1 MKLFTCQSCDQV
13 LFFENVSCT
22 RCGHKLA
29 YLADR
34 DTLSALEPA
43 AHDKGELWQP
53 LATKKGQTY
62 RLCSNYSEH
71 AVCNWAV
78 PAAQAEAR
86 CGACQLNSVIPN
98 LGEPGSREVWARLE
112 IAKHRLVYSLLQ
124 LGLPVE
130 PRTEANPRGLSFEF
144 KRDEPGEKVL
154 TGHHEGIITLNVAE
168 ADDPFR
174 EKVRVQ
180 LGEAYRTLLGHFRHE
195 VGHYY
200 WQRLVADRPW
210 LPKFRE
216 QFGDETAD
224 YQQAVKRHYDV
235 GPPAD
240 WQQRHVSA
248 YASMHPWE
256 DWAECFAHYLHM
268 VDTLETA
275 RVYGLALKPSAGPR
289 KATSL
294 KARRLDL
301 QDFDDLLAGW
311 VPLTLALNSLNR
323 SMGLPDLYPF
333 VLSPPAT
340 DKLRFVH
347 DVVSD
352 TADSD

>member
-1 MKLFTCQSCDQV
+1 MKLFTCQKCDQG

-22 RCGHKLA
+22 RCGYKLA
-29 YLADR
+29 YLPDR

-43 AHDKGELWQP
+43 GSGGAGTWQP
-53 LATKKGQTY
+53 LATRKGQTY
-62 RLCSNYSEH
+62 RLCGNYSEYG
-71 AVCNWAV
+71 VCNWAV
-78 PAAQAEAR
+78 PAGEAEPR
-86 CGACQLNSVIPN
+86 CAACRLNSVIPN
-98 LGEPGSREVWARLE
+98 LGEAGARDVWARLE
-112 IAKHRLVYSLLQ
+112 AAKHRLVYSLLQ

-130 PRTEANPRGLSFEF
+130 PRSDANPRGLSFEF

-154 TGHHEGIITLNVAE
+154 TGHDDGVITLNVAE
-168 ADDPFR
+168 ADAPFR

-200 WQRLVADRPW
+200 WQRLIAGTPW
-210 LPKFRE
+210 LQRFRAR
-216 QFGDETAD
+216 FGDETAD
-224 YQQAVKRHYDV
+224 YQQAALRHYEA
-235 GPPAD
+235 GAPAD
-240 WQQRHVSA
+240 WQDRHVSA

-256 DWAECFAHYLHM
+256 DWAESFAHYLHM

-275 RVYGLALKPSAGPR
+275 RAYGLALKPSAGPH

-294 KARRLDL
+294 KARGLDL
-301 QDFDDLLAGW
+301 QDFDELVVGW

-333 VLSPPAT
+333 VLSKLAT
-340 DKLRFVH
+340 EKLRFVH
-347 DVVSD
+347 DLVSE
-352 TADSD
+352 AAQGG

>member
-1 MKLFTCQSCDQV
+1 MKLFTCQKCDQV
-13 LFFENVSCT
+13 LFFENVTCT
-22 RCGHKLA
+22 RCGHALA
-29 YLADR
+29 YLPDR
-34 DTLSALEPA
+34 DTLSALEP
-43 AHDKGELWQP
+43 GGSELWQP
-53 LATKKGQTY
+53 LATRKGQRY

-78 PAAQAEAR
+78 PAGESEPR
-86 CGACQLNSVIPN
+86 CAACRLNSVIPN
-98 LGEPGSREVWARLE
+98 LGEPGAREVWARLE

-130 PRTEANPRGLSFEF
+130 PRGEATPRGLTFEF

-154 TGHHEGIITLNVAE
+154 TGHHDGVITLNVAE

-180 LGEAYRTLLGHFRHE
+180 MGEAYRTLLGHFRHE

-200 WQRLVADRPW
+200 WQRLIAGTPRLAAFRDR
-210 LPKFRE
+210 
-216 QFGDETAD
+216 FGDETVD
-224 YQQAVKRHYDV
+224 YQQAVQRHYDN
-235 GPPAD
+235 GPPGD
-240 WQQRHVSA
+240 WQDRYVSA
-248 YASMHPWE
+248 YCSMHPWE
-256 DWAECFAHYLHM
+256 DWAESFAHYLHM

-275 RVYGLALKPSAGPR
+275 RAFGLALKPSAGPR
-289 KATSL
+289 KVTSL

-301 QDFDDLLAGW
+301 QDFGDLLGGW

-333 VLSPPAT
+333 VLSKLAVE
-340 DKLRFVH
+340 KLRFVH
-347 DVVSD
+347 DLVIE
-352 TADSD
+352 TAETD